1 MQLFVPQSY
10 FIDAY
15 AKAKIIGQM
24 TGKIHI
30 CTVTYLQR
38 YHLLY
43 GEMPFS
49 SSCTSV
55 SLAAG
60 ATARQF
66 IKVNVIAE
74 KCQSLSF
81 LLLREVV

>member
-1 MQLFVPQSY
+1 MPQSY
-10 FIDAY
+10 YIEAF

-24 TGKIHI
+24 RGKTGI
-30 CTVTYLQR
+30 CTVTYLQG
-38 YHLLY
+38 YHLLP
-43 GEMPFS
+43 GETPFS

-66 IKVNVIAE
+66 VKGNVIAG
-74 KCQSLSF
+74 KC
-81 LLLREVV
+81 